1 AMPPALK
8 QLAGQ
13 IGELTSKHHVTI
25 FSKTTCPFCRRVK
38 SLFDSLHAS
47 YHCVELDQIDNGK
60 EFQDALE
67 SMTGQRTVPNVFIGG
82 KHIGGNDNCQ
92 ELFSQRKLIGLLR
105 THGYQYDLIVVGGG
119 SGGLAAAKEAAQLG
133 AKVACFDF
141 VTPTPTGTR
150 WGLGG
155 TCVNVGCIPKK
166 LMHQAACLRESIA
179 DAASYGWEGIGAADS
194 ITANWATLRSAVQ
207 DHIGSLN
214 WGYRVQ
220 LRTNKVEY
228 QNRWACIVGPN
239 QVIGRDRGGK
249 ETEYTAQKIL
259 VAVGERPNYPAG
271 VPGAQELGITS
282 DDLFSL
288 DKPPGE
294 TVVVGASY
302 VALECAGFLAAMGFK
317 VHVVVRSILL
327 RGFDQEMADLIGA
340 YMSEHSG
347 VKFIRPAVPVSLERD
362 SSSGR
367 INFKVSVTPADGG
380 KPSQQVV
387 QCDTVLFAIGRAPVF
402 SQLGLESAGV
412 SLSKAGR
419 IVVNDADRTTCES
432 IYAIGDA
439 AEGRPQLTPAAIQAG
454 RMLARRLYGGSAEN
468 CDYAG
473 VPTTVF
479 TPLEYS
485 CCGLSEDAAMEK
497 FGKDGVIVYHKNF
510 NPLEWTVPHRPEN
523 ACYMKLVCAKAP
535 GQEGREPIL
544 GMHYLGPNAGEVM
557 QGFALGLKKGAT
569 KWDLDNTIGIHPTN
583 AEWFTGLDV
592 VKGSGVS
599 AAATGC

>member
-1 AMPPALK
+1 MPPALK

-317 VHVVVRSILL
+317 
-327 RGFDQEMADLIGA
+327 
-340 YMSEHSG
+340 
-347 VKFIRPAVPVSLERD
+347 FIRPAVPVSLERD

-419 IVVNDADRTTCES
+419 IVVNDATGPPASPSTPSATQLKAVR
-432 IYAIGDA
+432 
-439 AEGRPQLTPAAIQAG
+439 QLTPAAIQQQKSHAVLQAG

-479 TPLEYS
+479 TPLRVLLLRPER
-485 CCGLSEDAAMEK
+485 GRAMERVRQRRRHCLSQE
-497 FGKDGVIVYHKNF
+497 FQSAGVDCAAQA
-510 NPLEWTVPHRPEN
+510 EN

-557 QGFALGLKKGAT
+557 QGFALGLKKGEA
-569 KWDLDNTIGIHPTN
+569 LS
-583 AEWFTGLDV
+583 FVL
-592 VKGSGVS
+592 
-599 AAATGC
+599 

>member
-1 AMPPALK
+1 P
-8 QLAGQ
+8 
-13 IGELTSKHHVTI
+13 
-25 FSKTTCPFCRRVK
+25 
-38 SLFDSLHAS
+38 
-47 YHCVELDQIDNGK
+47 
-60 EFQDALE
+60 
-67 SMTGQRTVPNVFIGG
+67 
-82 KHIGGNDNCQ
+82 
-92 ELFSQRKLIGLLR
+92 
-105 THGYQYDLIVVGGG
+105 
-119 SGGLAAAKEAAQLG
+119 
-133 AKVACFDF
+133 
-141 VTPTPTGTR
+141 
-150 WGLGG
+150 
-155 TCVNVGCIPKK
+155 
-166 LMHQAACLRESIA
+166 
-179 DAASYGWEGIGAADS
+179 
-194 ITANWATLRSAVQ
+194 
-207 DHIGSLN
+207 SLN
-214 WGYRVQ
+214 N
-220 LRTNKVEY
+220 LPFHLAPSLN
-228 QNRWACIVGPN
+228 NLPFHLAPSLN
-239 QVIGRDRGGK
+239 NLPFHL
-249 ETEYTAQKIL
+249 A
-259 VAVGERPNYPAG
+259 
-271 VPGAQELGITS
+271 LGLNNLPHSTS
-282 DDLFSL
+282 
-288 DKPPGE
+288 PQ
-294 TVVVGASY
+294 
-302 VALECAGFLAAMGFK
+302 

-439 AEGRPQLTPAAIQAG
+439 AEGRPQLTPAAIQGDSESQMRSQRGLKGSPVQQQKSHAVLQAG

-468 CDYAG
+468 CDYTG

-523 ACYMKLVCAKAP
+523 ACYMKLVCATAP

-557 QGFALGLKKGAT
+557 QGFALGLKK
-569 KWDLDNTIGIHPTN
+569 
-583 AEWFTGLDV
+583 
-592 VKGSGVS
+592 
-599 AAATGC
+599 